1 MCLCFKIR
9 YSSCNISGKSALMTS
24 FTSIDVWKQS
34 SQIDFKLFLAL
45 SFLCPWGCMRLCN
58 KIGHLWQVLAT
69 TCNSICAILILLSF
83 SFSTLHAGVLWPSL
97 LSFTLRSPH
106 RAVLMF
112 ELLSLWRM
120 RLSSSFSVV
129 LLSSEHYKATQRWH
143 LCWIFKLCNTYIQKP
158 DHVFKTELEKWFTST
173 CRMIC
178 GYCMN

>member
-34 SQIDFKLFLAL
+34 SQIDFKIFLAL

-129 LLSSEHYKATQRWH
+129 LLSSEHYKATQMTFV
-143 LCWIFKLCNTYIQKP
+143 LNILSQT
-158 DHVFKTELEKWFTST
+158 L
-173 CRMIC
+173 
-178 GYCMN
+178 